1 MTERNGMRYGVL
13 GLIVLTLLIFLG
25 LMVAMQSTS
34 TSTPAAPSAAT
45 TPAGQPPKAPR
56 CRLWPPRNCR
66 CSTCA

>member
-25 LMVAMQSTS
+25 LMVAMQSPS

-45 TPAGQPPKAPR
+45 TSIQRAGSSCSASP
-56 CRLWPPRNCR
+56 PPRHAASR
-66 CSTCA
+66 